1 MAAAKRKSTEPIIE
15 ATAEPPAETAWNYE
29 ASVAQIEEM
38 LALIEAGELQ
48 LDDVF
53 ALFGVAI
60 EQLKQCETFLNERQ
74 QQVDLLIETLNDEF

>member
-1 MAAAKRKSTEPIIE
+1 MAAAKRKATESPE
-15 ATAEPPAETAWNYE
+15 DWNYE

-38 LALIEAGELQ
+38 LTLIEAGELQ

-60 EQLKQCETFLNERQ
+60 EQLKQCETFLTDRQ

>member
-1 MAAAKRKSTEPIIE
+1 MAAAKRKSTEPVTEVTAASTPE
-15 ATAEPPAETAWNYE
+15 ADWNYE

-60 EQLKQCETFLNERQ
+60 EQLKQCETFLNDRQ
-74 QQVDLLIETLNDEF
+74 QQVDLLIETLNDDF